1 MIELEQVGHRYPS
14 EISGGQAQ
22 RVAVARAVAHPPSV
36 LLMDEPLGALDL
48 KLRETMQ
55 TELRRIQQ
63 ELGITAVYVTHD
75 QSEAMN
81 MSDRVVVMN
90 LGVIEQIGAPK
101 EIYNKPAS
109 VFVANFIG
117 QVNII
122 NGSVMSH
129 KGNVTTLDN
138 NGLSLNGQY
147 DGKLSKGTAVHMAV
161 RPEDIVITSKA
172 KTGTYNSLKGVVS
185 NALFSGNV
193 MKVSVDLENGE
204 VIKVECQP
212 KTNVHQVGD
221 TVHVN
226 WQPED
231 CNILLT

>member
-48 KLRETMQ
+48 KLRENMQ

-122 NGSVMSH
+122 NGSVTSH

-138 NGLSLNGQY
+138 NGLSLSGQY

-161 RPEDIVITSKA
+161 RPEDVVITSKA

-193 MKVSVDLENGE
+193 MKISVNLENGE

-212 KTNVHQVGD
+212 KTNVYQVGD